1 MAALI
6 SSPPAFRGSSCSC
19 TPGVFIIPGAIALT
33 LIPFDRRLIDKDMLS
48 LEELKWLND
57 YHIRVKKEISPML
70 DKQEDLKWINWACSQ
85 I

>member
-1 MAALI
+1 
-6 SSPPAFRGSSCSC
+6 
-19 TPGVFIIPGAIALT
+19 
-33 LIPFDRRLIDKDMLS
+33 
-48 LEELKWLND
+48 WLND